1 MLVNSVLSWG
11 EECLWCFSFYGLFLY
26 ESVFF
31 SRSIFCYLISIETQH
46 LHDIFTPL
54 GA

>member
-1 MLVNSVLSWG
+1 MRVNSVLSWG

-31 SRSIFCYLISIETQH
+31 LPALYFVTYFL
-46 LHDIFTPL
+46 
-54 GA
+54 